1 MIFDTNILI
10 YLSKYTLNPDL
21 IFSKN
26 SKSAISVI
34 TKIEALGFRFS
45 NYEEHDL
52 LLNLINEL
60 TVIPL
65 SDTIAEETIKLR
77 AKNKIKLPDAIIYA
91 TALAENLPLMT
102 NNIADFKN
110 LGNKVELIDPFTL

>member
-21 IFSKN
+21 VFTKN

-34 TKIEALGFRFS
+34 TKIEALGFRFP
-45 NYEEHDL
+45 NYEEHEL

-65 SDTIAEETIKLR
+65 SDAIAEETIR
-77 AKNKIKLPDAIIYA
+77 IRTIHKIKLPDAIIYA
-91 TALAENLPLMT
+91 TALTEGLPLMT
-102 NNIADFKN
+102 NNIADFKQ

>member
-10 YLSKYTLNPDL
+10 YLSKFTLNPDL
-21 IFSKN
+21 IFTQN

-34 TKIEALGFRFS
+34 TKIEALGFHFTKH
-45 NYEEHDL
+45 EELDL
-52 LLNLINEL
+52 LLSLINEL

-65 SDTIAEETIKLR
+65 SDAIAEETIKIR
-77 AKNKIKLPDAIIYA
+77 TTYKIKLTDAIIYA
-91 TALAENLPLMT
+91 TALTENLPLMT

-110 LGNKVELIDPFTL
+110 LGDKVKIIDPFTL